1 MDERQVPSAPA
12 AERWMR
18 VDTYIVG
25 LARRRQRITRSL
37 RLTRRSEPESPRL
50 MLSTLPFAA
59 LLSMLAVLFI
69 AIAIAAWP
77 PSQPGVKAP
86 SQEPPPTK
94 LGNAP
99 RGWFQEAAKE
109 FR

>member
-1 MDERQVPSAPA
+1 MDDRKVPTAPT

-18 VDTYIVG
+18 VDTYILG

-37 RLTRRSEPESPRL
+37 KLVRRSEPESPRL

-59 LLSMLAVLFI
+59 LLSVLAVLFI

-77 PSQPGVKAP
+77 PSQPGPRAAP
-86 SQEPPPTK
+86 EEPPPSK
-94 LGNAP
+94 LGDAP

>member
-1 MDERQVPSAPA
+1 MDERKVPPAPA

-18 VDTYIVG
+18 VDTYILG

-37 RLTRRSEPESPRL
+37 KLKRRTEPESPRL

-59 LLSMLAVLFI
+59 LLSVLAVLFI

-77 PSQPGVKAP
+77 PSQPRPKAP
-86 SQEPPPTK
+86 PQEPVASE